1 MFRELSSKIGLWACL
16 SLTSARSISC
26 SIVGAI
32 PGVIGI
38 VFWLPPE
45 ASKFIGKVMWSFD
58 CWNQYDIRAGSSVCV
73 ARVRYFLRLGSK

>member
-58 CWNQYDIRAGSSVCV
+58 CWNQYDIRAGSSAC
-73 ARVRYFLRLGSK
+73 AGSNMCFFITGPV